1 MKTTVE
7 IADALFHDARAIAVA
22 RSMTMR
28 QIIEEGLRKVIAESA
43 PPPFQL
49 QDGAFGGEGLVRPM
63 NWDEIR
69 DEIYEGRGA

>member
-1 MKTTVE
+1 MKTTVD
-7 IADALFHDARAIAVA
+7 IADALFHDARQIAAA
-22 RSMTMR
+22 RSLTMR
-28 QIIEEGLRKVIAESA
+28 QIIEAGLRKVIAESA
-43 PPPFQL
+43 KPPFKL